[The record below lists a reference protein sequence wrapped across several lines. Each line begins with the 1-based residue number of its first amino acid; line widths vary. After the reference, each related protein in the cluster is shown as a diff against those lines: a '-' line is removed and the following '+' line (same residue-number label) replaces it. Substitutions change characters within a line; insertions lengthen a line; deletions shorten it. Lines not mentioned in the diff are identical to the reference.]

1 METDHLPSISV
12 LFLPPT
18 YTPPGINK
26 LFLST
31 QALVFALNTLKQ
43 VNVPYCGHS
52 YVWVHPPT
60 DASLT
65 LLFIPA
71 HHTPLSS
78 SLSPPSNPPTDKKFY
93 TLLPPQLSCRPPTPF
108 TSNTHFLQVSCHEFI
123 L

>member
-43 VNVPYCGHS
+43 VNVPYCEQLYLS
-52 YVWVHPPT
+52 SLPPPT
-60 DASLT
+60 
-65 LLFIPA
+65 LL
-71 HHTPLSS
+71 
-78 SLSPPSNPPTDKKFY
+78 
-93 TLLPPQLSCRPPTPF
+93 
-108 TSNTHFLQVSCHEFI
+108 
-123 L
+123 